1 MIWDKIKTI
10 FRQRFRDARTE
21 QLHYL
26 RLQTA
31 RQDNNEGT
39 LEFADRCRELVR
51 KVMRRD
57 SDTIVQK
64 IRTDK
69 AETMLLVSFVA
80 GLGVKLVN

>member
-31 RQDNNEGT
+31 RQEGT